1 MSLID
6 GPKKINKPNNQ
17 PAPKNMMDVA
27 KGMVGATGVR
37 QLENLTGVRFDP
49 APTYLFYVEIS
60 GLIVGL
66 FTEVSGIGGSRKI
79 ETIQEGGLNDSVH
92 NLPGQVEFNRISF
105 KRGMTVSNELLNW
118 FNTGIYDFKVK
129 RLNLSIIQGASGQSV
144 MSLIPGSGGYGVVKR
159 WNVINA
165 YPASWKLSDLN
176 VNDVN
181 SVAIESMEIVHEGIS
196 VDPKFGLP
204 MSPASAISSLM

>member
-1 MSLID
+1 MSLIE
-6 GPKKINKPNNQ
+6 GPKKINKPSNQ
-17 PAPKNMMDVA
+17 PAPKSMMDVA
-27 KGMVGATGVR
+27 KGMAGAQGVR

-49 APTYLFYVEIS
+49 APTYLFYLEIS

-66 FTEVSGIGGSRKI
+66 FTEVTGIGGSRKI

-92 NLPGQVEFNRISF
+92 NLPGQIEYNRISF
-105 KRGMTVSNELLNW
+105 KRGMTVSNELWNW
-118 FNTGIYDFKVK
+118 FNAGIYDFQVK

-159 WNVINA
+159 WNVVNA

-204 MSPASAISSLM
+204 MSPMSAVNSLL

>member
-6 GPKKINKPNNQ
+6 GPKKINQPNNL
-17 PAPKNMMDVA
+17 PASKSMTEIA
-27 KGMVGATGVR
+27 KAAAGAAGVR
-37 QLENLTGVRFDP
+37 ALENLTGIRFDP

-66 FTEVSGIGGSRKI
+66 FTEVSGIGATRTV
-79 ETIQEGGLNDSVH
+79 ETIQEGGLNDGTH
-92 NLPGQVEFNRISF
+92 NLPGPVQYNHIIL
-105 KRGMTVSNELLNW
+105 KRGLTVSRELWNW
-118 FNTGIYDFKVK
+118 FHVGLYDFQVK

-144 MSLIPGSGGYGVVKR
+144 MSLIPGNGGYGVVKR

-165 YPASWKLSDLN
+165 YPISWKLSDLS
-176 VNDVN
+176 VNEIN
-181 SVAIESMEIVHEGIS
+181 SVSIESIEIVHEGVT

-204 MSPASAISSLM
+204 MSTMSALKSLL

>member
-6 GPKKINKPNNQ
+6 GPKKINKPSNQ
-17 PAPKNMMDVA
+17 PAPKSMMDVA

-79 ETIQEGGLNDSVH
+79 ETIQEGGLNDAVH

-105 KRGMTVSNELLNW
+105 KRGMTVSNELWNW
-118 FNTGIYDFKVK
+118 FNAGIYDFKVK

-159 WNVINA
+159 WNVVNA
-165 YPASWKLSDLN
+165 FPASWKLSDLN

-204 MSPASAISSLM
+204 MSPISAVSSLM

>member
-17 PAPKNMMDVA
+17 PAPKSMMDVA

-79 ETIQEGGLNDSVH
+79 ETIQEGGLNDAIH

-105 KRGMTVSNELLNW
+105 KRGMTVSNELWNW

-159 WNVINA
+159 WNVVNA

-181 SVAIESMEIVHEGIS
+181 SVAIESLEIVHEGIS

-204 MSPASAISSLM
+204 MSPISAVSSLM

>member
-17 PAPKNMMDVA
+17 PAPKSMMDVA

-79 ETIQEGGLNDSVH
+79 ETIQEGGLNDAVH
-92 NLPGQVEFNRISF
+92 NLPGQVEFNRITF
-105 KRGMTVSNELLNW
+105 KRGMTVSNELWNW

-159 WNVINA
+159 WNVVNA

-204 MSPASAISSLM
+204 MSPISAVSSLM